1 MVLAD
6 SLHAVTSQC
15 EFHTKQYVVKTI
27 EIRDYAKSNSAGREH
42 EEYHYLEQG
51 QGEQTC
57 SFIPLVLRSIQ

>member
-42 EEYHYLEQG
+42 EEYHYLE
-51 QGEQTC
+51 
-57 SFIPLVLRSIQ
+57 